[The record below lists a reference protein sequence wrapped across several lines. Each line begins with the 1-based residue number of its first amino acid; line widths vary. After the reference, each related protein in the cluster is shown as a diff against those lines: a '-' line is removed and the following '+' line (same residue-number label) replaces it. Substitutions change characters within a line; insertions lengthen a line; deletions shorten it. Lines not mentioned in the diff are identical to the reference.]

1 MADSAG
7 QPLLCAA
14 SSKQPNLLSA
24 FRGTQVRRNHP
35 ITRYG
40 NMPFKELTMETSILS
55 VLAFLILLSL
65 LVTLRIKTGN
75 KIEVKSSDILLAL
88 IPVALWLFLS
98 GKIQEFTFGDFK
110 IVAAIRE
117 ASESPVADQVTALS
131 SLPVESVRAD
141 PKESVE
147 RIPEL
152 MEKHTQALTF
162 RLGYGG
168 YQGSAIKRYL
178 EVLTRQPYLR
188 YIVIENPDGTF
199 FGLADA
205 RQLATLVRSP
215 ARPFSVYQLADWLN
229 AGEAEPLERLP
240 GFVSSQQALPQ
251 KADRRKALEIMNALD
266 VQVLPVVNESR
277 RFVGIVNRSKLTA
290 SMLIDIAA
298 QLEAK

>member
-1 MADSAG
+1 
-7 QPLLCAA
+7 
-14 SSKQPNLLSA
+14 
-24 FRGTQVRRNHP
+24 
-35 ITRYG
+35 
-40 NMPFKELTMETSILS
+40 METSILS

-75 KIEVKSSDILLAL
+75 KIEVKSADILLAL
-88 IPVALWLFLS
+88 IPVALWLFLT
-98 GKIQEFTFGDFK
+98 GKIQEFAFGDLK

-117 ASESPVADQVTALS
+117 ASESPVAKEVTTLI
-131 SLPVESVRAD
+131 SLPVENVRVA
-141 PKESVE
+141 PKG
-147 RIPEL
+147 RIENIPDL
-152 MEKHTQALTF
+152 LEKRTQVLAF

-168 YQGSAIKRYL
+168 YQGSVIQRYL
-178 EVLTRQPYLR
+178 EMLTRQPYLR

-240 GFVSSQQALPQ
+240 GFVSSQQALTQ

-277 RFVGIVNRSKLTA
+277 RFVGIVDRSKLTA

-298 QLEAK
+298 RLEGKERE

>member
-1 MADSAG
+1 
-7 QPLLCAA
+7 
-14 SSKQPNLLSA
+14 
-24 FRGTQVRRNHP
+24 
-35 ITRYG
+35 
-40 NMPFKELTMETSILS
+40 METSILA
-55 VLAFLILLSL
+55 VLAFLILLAL

-88 IPVALWLFLS
+88 IPVMLWLFLT
-98 GKIQEFTFGDFK
+98 GKIQEFTFGDLK

-117 ASESPVADQVTALS
+117 ASESPVAEQVTELS
-131 SLPVESVRAD
+131 SLPVETVRVG
-141 PKESVE
+141 PKGRVE
-147 RIPEL
+147 QIPEL

-168 YQGSAIKRYL
+168 YAGSAIKRYL

-215 ARPFSVYQLADWLN
+215 ARPFSVNQLADWLN
-229 AGEAEPLERLP
+229 TGEAEPLERLP
-240 GFVSSQQALPQ
+240 GFVSSQQALTQ
-251 KADRRKALEIMNALD
+251 DADRRKALELMNSLD
-266 VQVLPVVNESR
+266 VQVLPVVNESG
-277 RFVGIVNRSKLTA
+277 RFVGIVDRSKLTA

-298 QLEAK
+298 RLEAQ